1 MVPVAPRP
9 DTSFKVGT
17 LGGELAGDGC
27 LGEGTWNPRRE
38 IDHGMICPPHG
49 RPV

>member
-1 MVPVAPRP
+1 MVPVAPKP

-27 LGEGTWNPRRE
+27 LG
-38 IDHGMICPPHG
+38 G
-49 RPV
+49 RNLES